1 MKALIYGLIL
11 VLFTSQSFQASLR
24 PDPDKPINVS
34 FAEGRLNV
42 RFPDSNNTLKICFA
56 PCGVNQIF
64 AMERF
69 EYYASS
75 SDQPKNVFNSGTDWI
90 GPYFVRQ
97 KASKSEN
104 INQQFTGGWH
114 GSNGD
119 GTGKPTAFTKNTVI
133 TADGKQVS
141 EKFSGV
147 CDSLKILVVNH
158 VQGYDNKNT
167 SILQETV
174 TYQINPKKQIQ
185 VQVKITALENITI
198 ERYYGMQSVNF
209 ALFDSVTYATP
220 CSQINAAT
228 VKANSRCSSNTN
240 LNSIK
245 LTGNTSKH
253 FTKLTIDTSV
263 GLGSFEHL
271 GENLPKAF
279 SASYGKSYFNLV
291 NGKDLLLNKG
301 DSVCWQ
307 GTYEFQ

>member
-11 VLFTSQSFQASLR
+11 VLFASPRFQEDLQA
-24 PDPDKPINVS
+24 DPSKQMRVS

-42 RFPDSNNTLKICFA
+42 LFSDAENPLKIRFA

-69 EYYASS
+69 EYYAAS
-75 SDQPKNVFNSGTDWI
+75 SDQPQNAYNSGTDWI

-97 KASKSEN
+97 AADKSEN
-104 INQQFTGGWH
+104 IKQQFTGGWH

-119 GTGKPTAFTKNTVI
+119 GTGTPTAFTKSTLV
-133 TADGKQVS
+133 TANGKQVS
-141 EKFSGV
+141 ENFSGV
-147 CDSLKILVVNH
+147 CDSLKIEVINH
-158 VQGYDNKNT
+158 IQGYDNKNT
-167 SILQETV
+167 SILKEMV
-174 TYQINPKKQIQ
+174 SYQINPNKQIQ
-185 VQVKITALENITI
+185 VHVKIESLEDIVI

-209 ALFDSVTYATP
+209 ALFDSVAYATP
-220 CSQINAAT
+220 NSKINAT
-228 VKANSRCSSNTN
+228 PVKTDSRCASNTN

-245 LTGNTSKH
+245 LTGKTSRH
-253 FTKLTIDTSV
+253 FTKLTIDTTV
-263 GLGSFEHL
+263 GLGSFEQL
-271 GENLPKAF
+271 EENLPKAF

-291 NGKDLLLNKG
+291 NGKDLFMNKG

>member
-11 VLFTSQSFQASLR
+11 VLVASHSFQNDLQAGHGKQL
-24 PDPDKPINVS
+24 NVS
-34 FAEGRLNV
+34 FSEGRLSV
-42 RFPDSNNTLKICFA
+42 RFPDAENSLNICFA
-56 PCGVNQIF
+56 SCGVNQIF

-69 EYYASS
+69 EYYTSS
-75 SDQPKNVFNSGTDWI
+75 SDQPKSAFNSGTDWI

-97 KASKSEN
+97 AANKSEN
-104 INQQFTGGWH
+104 IRQQFTGGWH

-119 GTGKPTAFTKNTVI
+119 GTGNPTAFTKSTLV
-133 TADGKQVS
+133 TANSKQVS
-141 EKFSGV
+141 ENFSGV
-147 CDSLKILVVNH
+147 CDSLKIEVINH
-158 VQGYDNKNT
+158 IQGYDNNNT
-167 SILQETV
+167 SILKETV
-174 TYQINPKKQIQ
+174 SYQVNPNKQIQ
-185 VQVKITALENITI
+185 VHVKIEALEDIVI

-209 ALFDSVTYATP
+209 ALFDSVAYATP
-220 CSQINAAT
+220 NSKINAAP
-228 VKANSRCSSNTN
+228 VKTDSRCASNTN

-245 LTGNTSKH
+245 LTGKTSKH

-291 NGKDLLLNKG
+291 NGKDLFLNKG